1 VEDDD
6 FARGSR
12 MMYLM
17 LALFFVLLFNLIN
30 QDMKFSL
37 VTV

>member
-12 MMYLM
+12 M
-17 LALFFVLLFNLIN
+17 IRTC
-30 QDMKFSL
+30 
-37 VTV
+37 TVFCYTV